1 MAIATSQLTV
11 AQLDAVTVPAGK
23 QYAILNILVCNN
35 SGSAATFDLHFIPSG
50 DSLNINVN
58 RVINAVTVDAG
69 DTFVWGT
76 DNRIMLAEGDK
87 VTFTAS
93 SNALSATVSWIEG

>member
-11 AQLDAVTVPAGK
+11 AQLDVVTVPAGK

-35 SGSAATFDLHFIPSG
+35 SGSAATFDLHFIPDG
-50 DSLNINVN
+50 DSLNTNVN
-58 RVINAVTVDAG
+58 RVVNSVTVDAG

-76 DNRIMLAEGDK
+76 DNRIMLSAGDT

-93 SNALSATVSWIEG
+93 SNALSATVSWIE